1 MPTKYLVLGYN
12 DYVICDDSLRCIKRG
27 DKLQS
32 TTLDI
37 RLNYYRGLHLSNMTE
52 FELKMDGEVIPRS
65 NIIFQLKGKEFAID
79 QLPDL
84 FAEFWGIKERAT
96 LEFFIGPV
104 AEGEHDI
111 ELTMRFRSPYMQFA
125 PGIYATIDSSA
136 RKTLAIRTI
145 DLRMECSDAQALQN
159 TSEVRS

>member
-1 MPTKYLVLGYN
+1 MPTKYLVLGYS
-12 DYVICDDSLRCIKRG
+12 DYVICDDSLRCLKRG
-27 DKLQS
+27 EKLQS
-32 TTLDI
+32 IMLDI
-37 RLNYYRGLHLSNMTE
+37 RLNYYRGLHLSNIIE
-52 FELKMDGEVIPRS
+52 FELKMDGEVIPES
-65 NIIFQLKGKEFAID
+65 NIIFQLKGKEFAIS
-79 QLPDL
+79 QLPEL

-136 RKTLAIRTI
+136 RKTLTLRTI
-145 DLRMECSDAQALQN
+145 DVGMGPSEFHALQHE
-159 TSEVRS
+159 SEVRS

>member
-1 MPTKYLVLGYN
+1 MPTKFLVLGYN

-32 TTLDI
+32 IMLDI
-37 RLNYYRGLHLSNMTE
+37 RLNYYRGLHLSNITE
-52 FELKMDGEVIPRS
+52 FELKMDGEVIPES
-65 NIIFQLKGKEFAID
+65 NIIFQLKGKEFAIS

-96 LEFFIGPV
+96 LEFFVGPV
-104 AEGEHDI
+104 TEGKHDI
-111 ELTMRFRSPYMQFA
+111 ELVMRFRSPYMQFA

-136 RKTLAIRTI
+136 RKTLTLRTI
-145 DLRMECSDAQALQN
+145 DVGRGPSELHALQHEI
-159 TSEVRS
+159 EVRS